1 MINHRLRLIIETR
14 LSDQFT
20 VRILWYY
27 FLSGLIQF
35 MSGGNETLMDAYKKV
50 IIIQHSK
57 AFENTVKLVS
67 LWHKGMRYF
76 ILAIRRSNYRE
87 LFFPQCLSFYRI
99 DKCPSIFTIYEIV
112 ACMQTL
118 SISDSPKCV
127 G

>member
-67 LWHKGMRYF
+67 LWHKSSIIMRDPGQ
-76 ILAIRRSNYRE
+76 LLKESLNS
-87 LFFPQCLSFYRI
+87 FPSLL
-99 DKCPSIFTIYEIV
+99 V
-112 ACMQTL
+112 
-118 SISDSPKCV
+118 
-127 G
+127 